1 MKYESLKSSAGWVV
15 ALILGL
21 VLIAVLLSISNNQRK
36 IKPSVSDPNTLTMK
50 FDDGA
55 QLAVFDHKGNEVSP
69 IKLNEDDP
77 VGDLFR
83 HVVDNKL
90 LFKASGLAV
99 IAHTRRNPSCNPTL
113 VFRSVCY
120 APHTWCCPGG

>member
-1 MKYESLKSSAGWVV
+1 MKYIYSKDSAGWII

-21 VLIAVLLSISNNQRK
+21 ILIAVLLNVSKHSRA
-36 IKPSVSDPNTLTMK
+36 IKPVISDPNTLTMQ
-50 FDDGA
+50 FDDDSKLVVYDFEGKEVA
-55 QLAVFDHKGNEVSP
+55 PIQLNDN
-69 IKLNEDDP
+69 DP

-99 IAHTRRNPSCNPTL
+99 FAHTKINPSCNPTI
-113 VFRSVCY
+113 VFQSFCY